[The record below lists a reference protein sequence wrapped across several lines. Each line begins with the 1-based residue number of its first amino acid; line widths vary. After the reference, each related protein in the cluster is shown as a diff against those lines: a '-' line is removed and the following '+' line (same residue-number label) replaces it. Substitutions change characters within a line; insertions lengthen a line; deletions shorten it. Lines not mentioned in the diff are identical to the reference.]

1 MEENFSRIRRELDSL
16 GYFQMLS
23 LDSIPLVDKLLD
35 DLKTTTVSLQKYMRL
50 AQTATKEKEDLEL
63 CLGPRK
69 FDNTKLLRECND
81 LHLTY
86 TNYRSQKERD
96 IKELR
101 NKVLFLNEQN
111 NKLVLENEKL
121 RTSLRETELDLMKAG
136 TVPKKSQSVSKGG
149 SKPQCPSNYSS
160 PDEDLQRENL
170 EIRHELNELKKE
182 LKNLQCKCRQLE
194 SLEDSD
200 QEELGEEEISK
211 KGGIDYKYP
220 EDKIQRLENEIHSL
234 KREKNDLENNYKEAL
249 SKQHEA
255 MKRAIHLAERN
266 KELEKEL
273 KDIDQMAI
281 AVEEECND
289 AVKTKTQKLTKVE
302 MALKDSLQ
310 EIQTLERTIA
320 GMKKEKHQL
329 DLNNDILRTEKKR
342 MQEMVADMVKE
353 KSEVL
358 EQVDSLKLIEHDLNM
373 EIDRLIQESSS
384 QKRVIAELESKM
396 VIVQAAMPYR
406 GPGGDTIVQAVTVKT
421 GKDRPCPPCQQP
433 PNISQ
438 NVYKPCPATVP
449 PKPDPSGKPCTCDM
463 VNKPLATCECSSKM
477 QSKCCAEKET
487 YTDFKNVCPEK
498 QDISHF
504 QDMMKKEIE
513 SCQCEIKKALQK
525 VTQERNHYMEEY
537 HKLVNQMYQQTQNA
551 KSPEAAT
558 CPICPKTRQVVEF
571 LQHENRMLS
580 KEKMTLAARLEQTRV
595 DNEIVGK
602 CNKTACRRIQRE
614 RDLFKADVTR
624 LEEECDCLRD
634 NIKVLCEAKAR
645 EHETFTQQ
653 VNDYERKL
661 KKIES
666 ERGELMN
673 AQGTRRAQLNSLE
686 EKNELMKEVL
696 RTTQDDLQNQKIL
709 YSQLKCL
716 HDQTDKALHDTQA
729 QLVQV
734 EHELSQALQ
743 IIDQLKN
750 PPNPQCGEADIT
762 TMKRQ
767 LNKLDQEKDELLNIV
782 DSKTEEIDSLRKD
795 LKCKCGI
802 IDELKGKN
810 AGLKD
815 KLGDV
820 TDRAASNEAY
830 LKHSDAEIARL
841 RQQLEIACRTRDNA
855 IEMNRKLHDDLSSV
869 SREANNFKTQLTKS
883 QEQIENL
890 KVQSQQYIGEVK
902 RAEDLID
909 SKEKEREDLL
919 NQFKQLCLE
928 TNNLQSSNNA
938 LETEANQSKVQLS
951 VAMDHVHDL
960 EQRSETLETLIN
972 DYEKQIGLLTNQIAK
987 FESERNQHMRYQ
999 DRTEAEL
1006 KSVRELC
1013 MKLDREKEQLRIQL
1027 LTKETGGDQIKDLQ
1041 RENDKLNAKLTD
1053 SQSRLANTERLL
1065 KDSRNE
1071 GVELKLKDEEALKE
1085 INTLKGRIDDLEKR
1099 LYFCTCDVCSEKCI
1113 GGIVCEKQ
1121 CIKGFQGQNKN
1132 QGGPD
1137 SSIFGSSTPGST
1149 VPDSDASQND
1159 GTLVATAQVLVTDR
1173 RGDETVQ
1180 LNISEPHSSKISI
1193 SSIRLSDRDGELL
1206 VEKRSFKGVKVGR
1219 STSPVTCSLSSKST
1233 RDAICD
1239 CKLTSSSGSS
1249 NKSVNAL
1256 LEMDRLKTSLKQTL
1270 GRDLPETYCKTGKCF
1285 GSCKSFDPLNKVCCK
1300 SFSDKDLRRGK
1311 SRSDEKDL
1319 CCPSSCRCALSN

>member
-1 MEENFSRIRRELDSL
+1 M
-16 GYFQMLS
+16 
-23 LDSIPLVDKLLD
+23 
-35 DLKTTTVSLQKYMRL
+35 
-50 AQTATKEKEDLEL
+50 
-63 CLGPRK
+63 GPRK

-111 NKLVLENEKL
+111 NKLVLQNEKL

-421 GKDRPCPPCQQP
+421 GKGKAGKKKGGKKGGKKGKKGKKGGKKGKGKKKSQTGSTISQVPVNSPTEAEIDKALNDFFPVDRPCPPCQQP

-815 KLGDV
+815 KLG
-820 TDRAASNEAY
+820 
-830 LKHSDAEIARL
+830 
-841 RQQLEIACRTRDNA
+841 
-855 IEMNRKLHDDLSSV
+855 KLHDDLSSV

-909 SKEKEREDLL
+909 SK
-919 NQFKQLCLE
+919 
-928 TNNLQSSNNA
+928 
-938 LETEANQSKVQLS
+938 
-951 VAMDHVHDL
+951 
-960 EQRSETLETLIN
+960 
-972 DYEKQIGLLTNQIAK
+972 
-987 FESERNQHMRYQ
+987 
-999 DRTEAEL
+999 
-1006 KSVRELC
+1006 
-1013 MKLDREKEQLRIQL
+1013 
-1027 LTKETGGDQIKDLQ
+1027 GGDQIKDLQ

>member
-421 GKDRPCPPCQQP
+421 GKGKAGKKKGGKKGGKKGKKGKKGGKKGKGKKKSQTGSTISQVPVNSPTEAEIDKALNDFFPVDRPCPPCQQP

-909 SKEKEREDLL
+909 SK
-919 NQFKQLCLE
+919 
-928 TNNLQSSNNA
+928 
-938 LETEANQSKVQLS
+938 
-951 VAMDHVHDL
+951 
-960 EQRSETLETLIN
+960 
-972 DYEKQIGLLTNQIAK
+972 
-987 FESERNQHMRYQ
+987 
-999 DRTEAEL
+999 
-1006 KSVRELC
+1006 
-1013 MKLDREKEQLRIQL
+1013 
-1027 LTKETGGDQIKDLQ
+1027 GGDQIKDLQ